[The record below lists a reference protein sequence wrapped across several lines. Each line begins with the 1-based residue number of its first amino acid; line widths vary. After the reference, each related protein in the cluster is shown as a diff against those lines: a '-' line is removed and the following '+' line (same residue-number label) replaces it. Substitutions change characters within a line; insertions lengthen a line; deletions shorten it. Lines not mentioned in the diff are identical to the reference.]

1 MRISIPGVP
10 GVYYDTDAKS
20 TALTTVLSMVGR
32 KAPKP
37 NGYALQVLPHLWSF
51 DVDLRDVPADHPFQ
65 YLHPE
70 GAHSIEELTRE
81 QASAPGIGRD
91 LEVVVQYVWAIN
103 RETERGLDAV
113 LDRDVDDDG
122 LVIEID
128 DEGLAVEPERSVG
141 RRIEIDDE
149 DDSSAAG
156 DGGAEQADGDEADRP
171 GGADE

>member
-1 MRISIPGVP
+1 MRITIPGVP

-32 KAPKP
+32 RAPKP

-81 QASAPGIGRD
+81 HVAAPGVGRD

-113 LDRDVDDDG
+113 LDRDADEEG
-122 LVIEID
+122 LLIEID
-128 DEGLAVEPERSVG
+128 DGELAVEREESVG
-141 RRIEIDDE
+141 RRIEIDDGV
-149 DDSSAAG
+149 DSSAGG
-156 DGGAEQADGDEADRP
+156 DGIAESDGDEGDRP
-171 GGADE
+171 GGAEE